1 MRFKQCY
8 SIAILKYIKKKNSFI
23 LHRNQI
29 TYIVQNKSSQ
39 LSIINQQSGIKHH
52 KKNKCK
58 LIKYQ
63 LEKVVKEIKIVR
75 QAKQNLKLKKLMI
88 NIQTFKIKRE
98 KNKILQI
105 YMIIKNNLKVDY
117 LLIYLK
123 QLKKNRYCKEIIIIA
138 N

>member
-1 MRFKQCY
+1 M
-8 SIAILKYIKKKNSFI
+8 
-23 LHRNQI
+23 
-29 TYIVQNKSSQ
+29 
-39 LSIINQQSGIKHH
+39 
-52 KKNKCK
+52 
-58 LIKYQ
+58 
-63 LEKVVKEIKIVR
+63 KEIKIVR